1 MCSRMCADFGVP
13 FTSARA
19 ACAYW
24 RRWSVSTT
32 RSVVLL
38 LMLVVGAG
46 VTGLSAQGPGT
57 GSTVFPGSAGIQ
69 LRHEPIFGVGPH
81 TTWRGGWGVEIEVDR
96 QGGETVV
103 PVEVMYGV
111 TEKLTVTATLPWE
124 ASSAEGGLGEIG
136 FRAKW
141 RFATRFAPGL
151 SDAVALIGGFT
162 IPRDPAGGALKG
174 GPGIMAGLAAGRES
188 RRWYYFAGARGTL
201 RVRRDGYDPGDRLAL
216 NLAWGV
222 RPRLTAFDVPD
233 LVILVEG
240 NYRVEGRST
249 VAGEANQATGSRVLT
264 FGPAVLYSIRN
275 IMFKGG
281 LDIPVWD
288 RFNEAGKGAS
298 TMVIGGLEI
307 HW

>member
-1 MCSRMCADFGVP
+1 MPDALLPLFA
-13 FTSARA
+13 SAQA
-19 ACAYW
+19 GPAYW
-24 RRWSVSTT
+24 WRSSASTT

-38 LMLVVGAG
+38 PMLMFGAG
-46 VTGLSAQGPGT
+46 VAGLSAQGPGG
-57 GSTVFPGSAGIQ
+57 GSIVFPGSAGVQ
-69 LRHEPIFGVGPH
+69 FGHEPLFGVGPH
-81 TTWRGGWGVEIEVDR
+81 TTWRGGWGVEIEVER
-96 QGGETVV
+96 QGNETVV

-111 TEKLTVTATLPWE
+111 TDKLTVTATLPWE
-124 ASSAEGGLGEIG
+124 ASSADGGLGEVG
-136 FRAKW
+136 LRAKW

-151 SDAVALIGGFT
+151 SDAVALIAGFT
-162 IPRDPAGGALKG
+162 IPRNSADGALKG

-201 RVRRDGYDPGDRLAL
+201 RVRRDGFDPGDRIAF

-233 LVILVEG
+233 LVVLVEG
-240 NYRVEGRST
+240 NYRVVGRST
-249 VAGEANQATGSRVLT
+249 LAGDVDRATGSRVLT

-288 RFNEAGKGAS
+288 RFNEAGRNAS
-298 TMVIGGLEI
+298 TMVVGALEI